1 MLASLT
7 IKDIV
12 LIDREELVFAAGL
25 SALTGETGAGKSILL
40 GALGL
45 ACGERG
51 GKGLVRAGA
60 DQAMATAVFEPAA
73 DHPAYAIL
81 DEAGVQVE
89 PGEPIILR
97 RTLSAD
103 GRSRAHVND
112 QPASVGLLAKLG
124 EGLVEIHGQ
133 HDGRGLLDPKTHRS
147 LLDAYAG
154 ARQEREAVAS
164 AWTALSAARDRV
176 QSLSEARDKAA
187 GEQAYLRGAV
197 EALEALD
204 PKPGEEARL
213 AEERKFLQQAE
224 AALSELQ
231 TAMDAVAGGEGLSTR
246 LNTALRGLERVRG
259 ALGGESEPGEA
270 GQEAGDAAAARASV
284 DRAAAALDRALIE
297 FNEAEDA
304 LADAAQRFE
313 VEPGRLDQVEERLFA
328 LRGEARKHA
337 VEVDQLPA
345 LREDLAA
352 RLDLVE
358 HADDRLKEA
367 QSALK
372 AAEADYARAAEALSK
387 ARTAAGDQLAA
398 AVEAELEPLKMDKA
412 RFRVAVDPDE
422 TRPGPT
428 GWDRVAFEVATNP
441 GAPFGALDK
450 IASGGELSRFAL
462 ALKVCLVG
470 EGGKTMVFD
479 EVDQGVGGAVADAV
493 GQRLA
498 RLAQTGQ
505 ALVVTHSP
513 QVAARAAL
521 HFRIEKAEAGEGV
534 RTAVRE
540 LGPLERREEIARML
554 SGAEVTDA
562 ARAAADQLM
571 AS

>member
-1 MLASLT
+1 MLATLT

-12 LIDREELVFAAGL
+12 LIDREELVFSAGL

-45 ACGERG
+45 ACGDRG

-60 DQAMATAVFEPAA
+60 DQAMATAVFEPAPG
-73 DHPAYAIL
+73 HPAYAIL
-81 DEAGVQVE
+81 EQAGVQVA

-112 QPASVGLLAKLG
+112 QPASIGLLARLG
-124 EGLVEIHGQ
+124 DALVEIHGQ
-133 HDGRGLLDPKTHRS
+133 HDGRGLLDPKTHRG
-147 LLDAYAG
+147 LLDTFAG
-154 ARQEREAVAS
+154 ADRQRTAVAE
-164 AWTALSAARDRV
+164 AWETLSTARKRMDQLTT
-176 QSLSEARDKAA
+176 ARDKAA
-187 GEQAYLRGAV
+187 GEEAFLRGAV
-197 EALEALD
+197 ETLDALA
-204 PKPGEEARL
+204 PKAGEEAGL
-213 AEERKFLQQAE
+213 AEERKFLQHAE
-224 AALSELQ
+224 AALTELQ
-231 TAMDAVAGGEGLSTR
+231 TAMDAVAGGEGLSSR
-246 LNTALRGLERVRG
+246 LNTALRGLERVRA
-259 ALGGESEPGEA
+259 ALGDNAA
-270 GQEAGDAAAARASV
+270 GAEGDAAAARTAV
-284 DRAAAALDRALIE
+284 DRAAGALDRALIE

-304 LADAAQRFE
+304 LSEAAERFE
-313 VEPGRLDQVEERLFA
+313 VEPGRLDQVEQRLFA
-328 LRGEARKHA
+328 LRAEARKHS
-337 VEVDQLPA
+337 VDVDA
-345 LREDLAA
+345 LSTLRDELAG
-352 RLDLVE
+352 RLDLIE
-358 HADDRLKEA
+358 HADDRLNEA
-367 QSALK
+367 QSALR
-372 AAEADYARAAEALSK
+372 AAEADYARAAAALTKARKAAGEALAK
-387 ARTAAGDQLAA
+387 
-398 AVEAELEPLKMDKA
+398 AVEAELAPLKMDKA
-412 RFRVAVDPDE
+412 RFRVAVEADE
-422 TRPGPT
+422 TRPGPK

-470 EGGKTMVFD
+470 AGGKVMVFD

-498 RLAQTGQ
+498 KLAETGQ

-521 HFRIEKAEAGEGV
+521 HFRIEKAESGDSM